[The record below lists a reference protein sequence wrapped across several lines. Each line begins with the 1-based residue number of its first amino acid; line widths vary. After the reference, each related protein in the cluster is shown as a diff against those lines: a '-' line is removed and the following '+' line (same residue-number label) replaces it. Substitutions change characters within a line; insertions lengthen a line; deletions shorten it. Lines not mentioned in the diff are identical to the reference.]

1 MIEFMKNDSKDR
13 KKMLRVELYE
23 NIRTSVNK
31 DGISIRGAAN
41 KFKVHPRVVRR
52 ALLNS
57 MPPER
62 NASSI
67 RRPKLGQYELIVRK
81 WLEEDRK

>member
-1 MIEFMKNDSKDR
+1 VRQIGSKFTQ
-13 KKMLRVELYE
+13 VWY
-23 NIRTSVNK
+23 
-31 DGISIRGAAN
+31 
-41 KFKVHPRVVRR
+41 RR

-81 WLEEDRK
+81 RYL